1 MPLAKRCRWS
11 KLACYDPGMPD
22 LLEVRRKAEKG
33 SVVNQGYL
41 GWAYL
46 YGHDT
51 EVNYP
56 EALRWL
62 TAAAYEGRAAR
73 PFIHL
78 GRMYEEA
85 LGVPR
90 DIKEAIRHYEAVQDV
105 EPRAAL
111 ALARIYAKGDGVPSK
126 PAKALRL
133 YALVAKCECLDQNP
147 EVVALTGAVTPT
159 EVEEARAYVREQ
171 R

>member
-1 MPLAKRCRWS
+1 MR
-11 KLACYDPGMPD
+11 D
-22 LLEVRRKAEKG
+22 LLEVRKKAEKG

-51 EVNYP
+51 EVNYR

-73 PFIHL
+73 PFIYL
-78 GRMYEEA
+78 GRMYEEG
-85 LGVPR
+85 LGVAR

-111 ALARIYAKGDGVPSK
+111 ALARIYAKGDGVRSR

-133 YALVAKCECLDQNP
+133 YALVAKCENVNDNP
-147 EVVALTGAVTPT
+147 EVAAFAGAVTPA
-159 EVEEARAYVREQ
+159 EVEEAKTYVRKQ
-171 R
+171 REDGSGGKRTG

>member
-1 MPLAKRCRWS
+1 
-11 KLACYDPGMPD
+11 MPD
-22 LLEVRRKAEKG
+22 LLEVRGKAEKG

-51 EVNYP
+51 EINYR

-73 PFIHL
+73 PFVHL
-78 GRMYEEA
+78 GRMYEQG

-90 DIKEAIRHYEAVQDV
+90 DIKEAIRHYQAVQDV

-133 YALVAKCECLDQNP
+133 YARVAECQSLDHNP
-147 EVVALTGAVTPT
+147 EVAAFAGSVTPE
-159 EVEEARAYVREQ
+159 EVEEARAYLRG
-171 R
+171 RS

>member
-1 MPLAKRCRWS
+1 MWS

-22 LLEVRRKAEKG
+22 LQEIRRKAEKG

-46 YGHDT
+46 YGC
-51 EVNYP
+51 EIEINYQ

-73 PFIHL
+73 PFVHL
-78 GRMYEEA
+78 GRMYEEG

-111 ALARIYAKGDGVPSK
+111 ALARIYVKGDGVRSK

-133 YALVAKCECLDQNP
+133 YAVVAKCESLNENP
-147 EVVALTGAVTPT
+147 ELVAFAGAVTPA
-159 EVEEARAYVREQ
+159 EVEEARAYVRG
-171 R
+171 RS

>member
-1 MPLAKRCRWS
+1 MR
-11 KLACYDPGMPD
+11 D
-22 LLEVRRKAEKG
+22 LLEIRRKAEKG
-33 SVVNQGYL
+33 SVANQGYL

-46 YGHDT
+46 YGQDT
-51 EVNYP
+51 EVNYR

-78 GRMYEEA
+78 GRMYEEG

-90 DIKEAIRHYEAVQDV
+90 DMKEAIRHYQAVQDV

-111 ALARIYAKGDGVPSK
+111 ALARIYAKGEGVPAK

-133 YALVAKCECLDQNP
+133 YALVAACESLDHNP
-147 EVVALTGAVTPT
+147 EVAAFAGSVTPE
-159 EVEEARAYVREQ
+159 EVEEARAYLQGRS
-171 R
+171 

>member
-1 MPLAKRCRWS
+1 
-11 KLACYDPGMPD
+11 MPD

-46 YGHDT
+46 YGHET
-51 EVNYP
+51 EVNYR

-62 TAAAYEGRAAR
+62 QAAAYEGRAAR

-78 GRMYEEA
+78 GRMYEEG

-111 ALARIYAKGDGVPSK
+111 ALARIYAKGDGVPAR
-126 PAKALRL
+126 PAKALKL
-133 YALVAKCECLDQNP
+133 YALVAECENVNHDP
-147 EVVALTGAVTPT
+147 EVAAFAGAVTPE
-159 EVEEARAYVREQ
+159 EVEEARAYVNISH
-171 R
+171 

>member
-1 MPLAKRCRWS
+1 
-11 KLACYDPGMPD
+11 MPD
-22 LLEVRRKAEKG
+22 LKEVRRKAEKG
-33 SVVNQGYL
+33 SPVNQGYL

-46 YGHDT
+46 YGHET
-51 EVNYP
+51 EVDYR

-62 TAAAYEGRAAR
+62 QAAAYEGRAAR

-78 GRMYEEA
+78 GRMYEEG

-111 ALARIYAKGDGVPSK
+111 ALARIYAKGDGVRAK
-126 PAKALRL
+126 PAKALKL
-133 YALVAKCECLDQNP
+133 YALVAECESVKHNP
-147 EVVALTGAVTPT
+147 EVVAFAGAVTPE
-159 EVEEARAYVREQ
+159 EVEEAKAYVNISH
-171 R
+171 